1 MTSPLSVR
9 ITVLDAWDAIALE
22 LTAATT
28 IAEVKRHALNAA
40 RIVADPSAFQVK
52 FRGGELADESRS
64 LADVAFPTGG
74 ALIVLRRHRR
84 AVQ

>member
-1 MTSPLSVR
+1 MNSPLSVR
-9 ITVLDAWDAIALE
+9 VTVLDAWDAIALE
-22 LTAATT
+22 LAASTS
-28 IAEVKRHALNAA
+28 IADVKRHALNAA
-40 RIVADPSAFQVK
+40 RVVADPAAFQVK
-52 FRGGELADESRS
+52 FRGVELPDESRS

>member
-9 ITVLDAWDAIALE
+9 VTVLDAWDAVALE
-22 LTAATT
+22 LTASTT
-28 IAEVKRHALNAA
+28 IADVKRHALDAV
-40 RIVADPSAFQVK
+40 RVVADPTAFLVK
-52 FRGGELADESRS
+52 FRGAELPDESRS
-64 LADVAFPTGG
+64 LADVDFPSGG